1 VAKIRNLKKLLLN
14 ILWRLII
21 IIREDSYL
29 HKTLIENTIRV
40 FHLITLFNAKMKI
53 KYNNLYTHFILTT
66 LHRQPVMSEN
76 NRERIEKYI
85 TGIVNNNNCHLY
97 AIYAN
102 PEHVHF
108 LLSRSPKVSE
118 ETLATIVA
126 ESSERFINQ
135 NKLCATHF
143 AWQESASAFSVSK
156 SDVDKV
162 CKYILNQP
170 QHHRKVSFVEEYE
183 EFIKFY
189 QKTLDPLKKIK
200 SE

>member
-1 VAKIRNLKKLLLN
+1 M
-14 ILWRLII
+14 
-21 IIREDSYL
+21 
-29 HKTLIENTIRV
+29 
-40 FHLITLFNAKMKI
+40 FN
-53 KYNNLYTHFILTT
+53 
-66 LHRQPVMSEN
+66 
-76 NRERIEKYI
+76 
-85 TGIVNNNNCHLY
+85 
-97 AIYAN
+97 
-102 PEHVHF
+102 F

-156 SDVDKV
+156 SDINKV

-170 QHHRKVSFVEEYE
+170 QHHRKVSFAEEYE